1 MTALAFL
8 VDHAAVLLPAAWT
21 VAGLCV
27 AFLVGRAV
35 ALADLREGRR

>member
-8 VDHAAVLLPAAWT
+8 VDHAAVLLLAAWIL
-21 VAGLCV
+21 AGLCV